1 MLQPSNVSR
10 IDDARA
16 KQLAARRKMQSLPS
30 RLPRTE
36 LSNVNWHDQYLKR
49 VAK

>member
-1 MLQPSNVSR
+1 MPQPSQTLQ
-10 IDDARA
+10 AAQA
-16 KQLAARRKMQSLPS
+16 KQLEARRKMQSLPS